1 MFYNTYRTTRAA
13 NTERLKLGETGHAVL
28 VNPRKRLMNLQKRQ
42 KLKGLLI
49 TKFMQK
55 YGIKRPELYLEEE
68 INKFLQGEKLTNR
81 DLQRLDSKLH
91 RMLMNQREIDNLNS
105 SLNNTMN
112 NPDMPLNN
120 MIQTGRNEIKRNEE
134 AEHDRCLTDVNI
146 ESKTSRYNNKYPKF
160 KTKREEL
167 AWLEEEE
174 KKYEKK
180 TNQIL
185 KEKTPIE
192 RIDFTLTGD
201 EWGAL
206 AEYNRRIY
214 EQELKEEKIK
224 DKEIKMRTRDELKI
238 QMKDKVKREY
248 EEELRNKE
256 YARIWKEHL
265 KDLEEMEREKEE
277 KLRKQ
282 RKIEQEN
289 RINQMRDEYTRKR
302 IAELKNKKF
311 ERNLVKHYQEEIEDD
326 KRRMEEKKQKEI
338 EAYLKTKEINDLRE
352 QKLKDDIKRE
362 KEEDKKFMEENLRIE
377 EKKELERKKFFERI
391 KKYGNKYDLT
401 KAYELVEKQK
411 LEDKE
416 DEDRINYYMKEK
428 NKRELENEKNK
439 NTVKKRQERNEL
451 KHQLDIQIE
460 EKKKYSELEKE
471 LDSEQARI
479 WNTDCQK
486 YINDI
491 KEIQQKIKKANLNN
505 LEYLKRQM
513 QDKQNKMG
521 NKNKMSDNEYAMN
534 KNTILKIQDL
544 NNKQTEAA

>member
-1 MFYNTYRTTRAA
+1 M
-13 NTERLKLGETGHAVL
+13 
-28 VNPRKRLMNLQKRQ
+28 
-42 KLKGLLI
+42 
-49 TKFMQK
+49 
-55 YGIKRPELYLEEE
+55 
-68 INKFLQGEKLTNR
+68 
-81 DLQRLDSKLH
+81 
-91 RMLMNQREIDNLNS
+91 
-105 SLNNTMN
+105 
-112 NPDMPLNN
+112 
-120 MIQTGRNEIKRNEE
+120 
-134 AEHDRCLTDVNI
+134 
-146 ESKTSRYNNKYPKF
+146 
-160 KTKREEL
+160 
-167 AWLEEEE
+167 
-174 KKYEKK
+174 
-180 TNQIL
+180 
-185 KEKTPIE
+185 
-192 RIDFTLTGD
+192 
-201 EWGAL
+201 
-206 AEYNRRIY
+206 
-214 EQELKEEKIK
+214 
-224 DKEIKMRTRDELKI
+224 
-238 QMKDKVKREY
+238 
-248 EEELRNKE
+248 
-256 YARIWKEHL
+256 
-265 KDLEEMEREKEE
+265 
-277 KLRKQ
+277 
-282 RKIEQEN
+282 EQEN

-377 EKKELERKKFFERI
+377 EKKDYERKKYFDTI

-428 NKRELENEKNK
+428 NKRELENEKNIK
-439 NTVKKRQERNEL
+439 TVKKRQERNEL

-471 LDSEQARI
+471 IDSEQARI

-491 KEIQQKIKKANLNN
+491 KEIHQKIKKANLNN

-534 KNTILKIQDL
+534 KNTILKIQEL
-544 NNKQTEAA
+544 NNKQAEAA

>member
-1 MFYNTYRTTRAA
+1 
-13 NTERLKLGETGHAVL
+13 
-28 VNPRKRLMNLQKRQ
+28 
-42 KLKGLLI
+42 
-49 TKFMQK
+49 
-55 YGIKRPELYLEEE
+55 
-68 INKFLQGEKLTNR
+68 
-81 DLQRLDSKLH
+81 
-91 RMLMNQREIDNLNS
+91 
-105 SLNNTMN
+105 MN

-134 AEHDRCLTDVNI
+134 AEHDRCLTDGNI
-146 ESKTSRYNNKYPKF
+146 TSKTSRNNNLYPKF

-174 KKYEKK
+174 KKYENKSI
-180 TNQIL
+180 QIL
-185 KEKTPIE
+185 KEKVPVE
-192 RIDFTLTGD
+192 RIDFAGTGD

-416 DEDRINYYMKEK
+416 DEDRINYYMKE
-428 NKRELENEKNK
+428 NNRRELEKETNK
-439 NTVKKRQERNEL
+439 KTLKKKEERNEL

-534 KNTILKIQDL
+534 KNTILKIQEL
-544 NNKQTEAA
+544 NNKQAEAA